1 MRMLFFW
8 PESAKRRRL
17 ARGFS
22 LLEMLF
28 ATLILLVGLVGVAQ
42 LVPASILLDQKSR
55 LNSGALVFAQ
65 RELEQMIE
73 QPISLQPATFTDS
86 IGNLCDLGD
95 SSQPGIVVGS
105 PVVVI
110 NNQPMID
117 FTASAVAGYS
127 FTYWDPDDPY
137 QVTYD
142 VRWAVVTYV
151 QGTTIFRK
159 RFILGVRQSGGPT
172 YIPPVTL
179 DTMVE
184 K

>member
-1 MRMLFFW
+1 MLFLG
-8 PESAKRRRL
+8 SGKRTRRRH

-42 LVPASILLDQKSR
+42 LIPASILLNQKSR

-65 RELEQMIE
+65 RELEQMIA
-73 QPISLQPATFTDS
+73 QPISLKPPATFTDS
-86 IGNLCDLGD
+86 IGNPCNLGD

-105 PVVVI
+105 PVVVVR
-110 NNQPMID
+110 NQPLID
-117 FTASAVAGYS
+117 FSASAVAGYS
-127 FTYWDPDDPY
+127 FTYQDPDDPY
-137 QVTYD
+137 FVTYD

-151 QGTTIFRK
+151 QGSSVFRK